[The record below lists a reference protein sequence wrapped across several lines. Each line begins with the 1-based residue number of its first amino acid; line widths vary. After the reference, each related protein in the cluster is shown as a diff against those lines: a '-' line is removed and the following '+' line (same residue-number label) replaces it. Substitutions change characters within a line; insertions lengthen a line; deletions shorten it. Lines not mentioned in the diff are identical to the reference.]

1 MLENSPAIPPQADHF
16 LHVMRGNRS
25 KLWRTIAGGVGI
37 FLVWQISIV
46 ILALFFEPLRNMLL
60 IKGGEFS
67 AAEEAMGSFALMVG
81 GFGPAFL
88 ALMAWRKYVEREP
101 IKTLFT
107 GASKFRWPLAIGAA
121 FAVVVLSYVTSAA
134 FDQESMGPFE
144 ARLAQ
149 FSANDWLLLAGV
161 YLLGTFVQSTFE
173 EVYIRGWLL
182 QHVQRFIA
190 HGLVAV
196 VVTAVIFS
204 ILHIGHPGWA
214 TYVVTFVMG
223 LLFGYSA
230 WRLNGL
236 EAAIGGHVANNFMS
250 ALLLGTMV
258 GGNPA
263 DMDLMQGFAYALYL
277 LGFLGFVE
285 AWARFGP
292 SPVRQGAA

>member
-1 MLENSPAIPPQADHF
+1 MSESPLANPQQTELF
-16 LHVMRGNRS
+16 LQVMRGNRS
-25 KLWRTIAGGVGI
+25 KTWRTIAGGIGI

-46 ILALFFEPLRNMLL
+46 MLALFFEPLRHMLMT
-60 IKGGEFS
+60 KDGTFS
-67 AAEEAMGSFALMVG
+67 ASQEARGAFALMVV

-88 ALMAWRKYVEREP
+88 ALMAWRKFVERAP
-101 IKTLFT
+101 VKTLFT
-107 GASKFRWPLAIGAA
+107 GAPQFRWALAIAAA
-121 FAVVVLSYVTSAA
+121 FAVVGLSYATSAA

-144 ARLAQ
+144 ARMTQ
-149 FSANDWLLLAGV
+149 FSASDWLLLAGV
-161 YLLGTFVQSTFE
+161 YLAGTLVQSTFE

-190 HGLVAV
+190 HGLISVF
-196 VVTAVIFS
+196 VTAVIFS
-204 ILHIGHPGWA
+204 LLHIGHPGWA

-223 LLFGYSA
+223 LAFGYSA

-236 EAAIGGHVANNFMS
+236 EAAIGGHVANNLMS

-263 DMDLMQGFAYALYL
+263 EMNLAEGLAYALYL

-292 SPVRQGAA
+292 SPARQGAV

>member
-1 MLENSPAIPPQADHF
+1 MLESSPAIPPQADHF
-16 LHVMRGNRS
+16 LQVMRGNRS
-25 KLWRTIAGGVGI
+25 KTWRTIAGGVGI
-37 FLVWQISIV
+37 FLVWQIALGALIV
-46 ILALFFEPLRNMLL
+46 KVPQVNRIYFDKGSFFAV
-60 IKGGEFS
+60 S
-67 AAEEAMGSFALMVG
+67 DEAIGAFALMVI
-81 GFGPAFL
+81 GFGPPFL
-88 ALMAWRKYVEREP
+88 ALMAWRKFVERAP

-107 GASKFRWPLAIGAA
+107 GAPRFRWPLVIAAA
-121 FAVVVLSYVTSAA
+121 FAVVVLSYATSAA
-134 FDQESMGPFE
+134 FDQESIGPFE
-144 ARLAQ
+144 ARMAR
-149 FSANDWLLLAGV
+149 FSQSDWLLLAGV
-161 YLLGTFVQSTFE
+161 YIAGTCVQSTFE
-173 EVYIRGWLL
+173 EVFVRGWLL

-196 VVTAVIFS
+196 LITAVIFS

-250 ALLLGTMV
+250 ALLLGTIV

-292 SPVRQGAA
+292 SPARQGAA

>member
-1 MLENSPAIPPQADHF
+1 MSEESLATAKPAETF
-16 LHVMRGNRS
+16 LQLMRGNRS
-25 KLWRTIAGGVGI
+25 KTWRTLAGGVGI

-60 IKGGEFS
+60 LRGESFS
-67 AAEEAMGSFALMVG
+67 AREEAMGAFALMVG

-88 ALMAWRKYVEREP
+88 ALMAWRKFVERAP
-101 IKTLFT
+101 IRTLFT
-107 GASKFRWPLAIGAA
+107 GLPSFRWPLALSAA
-121 FAVVVLSYVTSAA
+121 ITVVLLSYATSAA

-149 FSANDWLLLAGV
+149 FSTQDWMLLAGV
-161 YLLGTFVQSTFE
+161 YLAGTLVQSTFE

-190 HGLVAV
+190 HGLLAV
-196 VVTAVIFS
+196 LVTAVIFS

-223 LLFGYSA
+223 ILYGYSA

-236 EAAIGGHVANNFMS
+236 EAAIGGHIANNFMS

-263 DMDLMQGFAYALYL
+263 EMDLMQGLAYALYL

-292 SPVRQGAA
+292 SLARQGAG

>member
-1 MLENSPAIPPQADHF
+1 MSESPLVNPPQAELF
-16 LHVMRGNRS
+16 LQVMRGNRS
-25 KLWRTIAGGVGI
+25 KTWRTIAGGIGI

-46 ILALFFEPLRNMLL
+46 ILALFFEPLRHMLL
-60 IKGGEFS
+60 TKDGAFS
-67 AAEEAMGSFALMVG
+67 ASQEAKGAFALMVG

-88 ALMAWRKYVEREP
+88 ALMAWRKYVERAP

-107 GASKFRWPLAIGAA
+107 GAPQFRWALAIGAA
-121 FAVVVLSYVTSAA
+121 FAVVALSYATSAA

-144 ARLAQ
+144 ARMAQ
-149 FSANDWLLLAGV
+149 FTAKDWLLLAGV
-161 YLLGTFVQSTFE
+161 YLAGTLVQSTFE

-190 HGLVAV
+190 HGLIAV
-196 VVTAVIFS
+196 LVTAVIFS
-204 ILHIGHPGWA
+204 LLHIGHPGWA
-214 TYVVTFVMG
+214 TYVVTFAMG
-223 LLFGYSA
+223 LAFGFSA

-263 DMDLMQGFAYALYL
+263 EMDLMQGLAYALYL

-285 AWARFGP
+285 AWARFSP
-292 SPVRQGAA
+292 SPARQGAV

>member
-1 MLENSPAIPPQADHF
+1 MLESSPAIPQQADHF
-16 LHVMRGNRS
+16 LQVMRGNRS
-25 KLWRTIAGGVGI
+25 KTWRTIAGGVGI
-37 FLVWQISIV
+37 FLVWQLSIA
-46 ILALFFEPLRNMLL
+46 ILVLFYEPLQKMLL
-60 IKGGEFS
+60 TKNPMFAATDEAKG
-67 AAEEAMGSFALMVG
+67 ALALMVG
-81 GFGPAFL
+81 GFAPAFL
-88 ALMAWRKYVEREP
+88 ALVAWRKFVEREP

-107 GASKFRWPLAIGAA
+107 GAAKFRWPLAISAA
-121 FAVVVLSYVTSAA
+121 FAVVFLSYVTSAA

-144 ARLAQ
+144 ARMAQ
-149 FSANDWLLLAGV
+149 FSPSDWLLLAAV

-196 VVTAVIFS
+196 LVTAVIFS

-214 TYVVTFVMG
+214 TYVVTFFMG
-223 LLFGYSA
+223 SAFGYSA

-236 EAAIGGHVANNFMS
+236 EAAIGGHIANNFMS
-250 ALLLGTMV
+250 ALLLGTIV

-263 DMDLMQGFAYALYL
+263 EMDLMQGFAYALYL

-292 SPVRQGAA
+292 SPARQGAA

>member
-1 MLENSPAIPPQADHF
+1 MSESPMTHAPQADHF
-16 LHVMRGNRS
+16 LKVMRGNRS
-25 KLWRTIAGGVGI
+25 KTWRTIAGGVGI

-46 ILALFFEPLRNMLL
+46 ILALSFEPMRHMLL
-60 IKGGEFS
+60 AKDVELS
-67 AAEEAMGSFALMVG
+67 ASQEAMGAFALMVG
-81 GFGPAFL
+81 GFGPAFI
-88 ALMAWRKYVEREP
+88 ALIAWRKYVEREP

-107 GASKFRWPLAIGAA
+107 GALKFRWPLAIGAA
-121 FAVVVLSYVTSAA
+121 FAVMVLSYVTSAA

-144 ARLAQ
+144 ARMAQ
-149 FSANDWLLLAGV
+149 FSPSDWLLLAAV
-161 YLLGTFVQSTFE
+161 YLAGTCVQSTFE
-173 EVYIRGWLL
+173 EVFIRGWLL

-190 HGLVAV
+190 NGLVAV
-196 VVTAVIFS
+196 LVTAVIFS

-285 AWARFGP
+285 AWARLGP
-292 SPVRQGAA
+292 SPARQGAA

>member
-1 MLENSPAIPPQADHF
+1 MLESSPAIAPQEDHF
-16 LHVMRGNRS
+16 LQVMRGNRS
-25 KLWRTIAGGVGI
+25 KTWRTIAGGVGI
-37 FLVWQISIV
+37 FLVWQLSIV
-46 ILALFFEPLRNMLL
+46 ILALFYEPLRNMLL
-60 IKGGEFS
+60 IKDPEFS
-67 AAEEAMGSFALMVG
+67 ASDEAKGAFALMVG
-81 GFGPAFL
+81 GFAPPFL
-88 ALMAWRKYVEREP
+88 ALMAWRKLVEHEP

-107 GASKFRWPLAIGAA
+107 GAPQFRWTLAIAA
-121 FAVVVLSYVTSAA
+121 ALAVVVLSYATSAA

-144 ARLAQ
+144 ARLAR
-149 FSANDWLLLAGV
+149 FSPNDWLLLAGV
-161 YLLGTFVQSTFE
+161 YIAGTCVQSTFE

-196 VVTAVIFS
+196 LVTAVIFS
-204 ILHIGHPGWA
+204 ILHVGHPGWA
-214 TYVVTFVMG
+214 TYVVTFFMG
-223 LLFGYSA
+223 SAFGYSA

-250 ALLLGTMV
+250 ALLLGTIV

-263 DMDLMQGFAYALYL
+263 DMDLMQGLAYALYL

-292 SPVRQGAA
+292 SPARQGAV

>member
-1 MLENSPAIPPQADHF
+1 MLESSPAIPQQADHF
-16 LHVMRGNRS
+16 LQVMRGNRS
-25 KLWRTIAGGVGI
+25 KTWRTIAGGVGI
-37 FLVWQISIV
+37 FLVWQLSIV
-46 ILALFFEPLRNMLL
+46 ILALFYEPLRIMIL
-60 IKGGEFS
+60 IKDAEFS
-67 AAEEAMGSFALMVG
+67 ALDEAQGAFALMVG
-81 GFGPAFL
+81 GFAPAFL
-88 ALMAWRKYVEREP
+88 VLVAWRKLVEREP

-107 GASKFRWPLAIGAA
+107 GASKFRWPLATSAA

-144 ARLAQ
+144 ARMAQ
-149 FSANDWLLLAGV
+149 FSPSDWLLLAAV
-161 YLLGTFVQSTFE
+161 YLAGTFVQSTFE

-190 HGLVAV
+190 LGLVAV
-196 VVTAVIFS
+196 LVTAVIFS

-214 TYVVTFVMG
+214 TYVVTFFMG
-223 LLFGYSA
+223 SAFGYSA

-236 EAAIGGHVANNFMS
+236 EAAIGGHIANNFMS
-250 ALLLGTMV
+250 ALLLGTIV

-263 DMDLMQGFAYALYL
+263 EMELMQGFAYALYL

-292 SPVRQGAA
+292 SPARQGAA